1 MNRIALMS
9 AAAALVLATG
19 AAFAHTLLSS
29 GLTFK
34 DADLCVFGSAHI
46 QHGAAV
52 IDSGADVMSVGQWPY
67 LGCSGEKAQDP
78 YWIALRRQLYRWES
92 SSWVVCNDS
101 GWVYNTSRTAQV
113 YHQRTFQSAICGARY
128 YGTMGSGF
136 VYQNIGGWS
145 GGGAWSDYHWL
156 PA

>member
-1 MNRIALMS
+1 VKRALAIVGAALMAAVGS
-9 AAAALVLATG
+9 AY
-19 AAFAHTLLSS
+19 AHTLLSY
-29 GLTFK
+29 GVTYK
-34 DADLCVFGSAHI
+34 DSDLCVFGSAHI
-46 QHGAAV
+46 QHGSAV
-52 IDSGADVMSVGQWPY
+52 IDSGADVMSVSNGPY

-78 YWIALRRQLYRWES
+78 YSIALRRQLYRWET

-113 YHQRTFQSAICGARY
+113 FHQRRFQSAICGARY
-128 YGTMGSGF
+128 YGTLGSGY